1 MEKWDA
7 RFMTL
12 ARHVAMWSK
21 DPSSKCGAVIVDD
34 LRRVVSMGFNG
45 FARGTND
52 SEEFYTDREYKLANV
67 IHSEEN
73 AILLAGE
80 PVRGY
85 TMYGTSMPCSSCTAR
100 MIQAGISTVVV
111 PTGREDAFW
120 FRECSDWNDSHDMA
134 DLQLRAAMVSLQIM
148 DYTGF
153 DARELMGP
161 LHPYWSGPSH
171 VHFRQFN
178 LHGG

>member
-1 MEKWDA
+1 
-7 RFMTL
+7 
-12 ARHVAMWSK
+12 MWSK
-21 DPSSKCGAVIVDD
+21 DPSTKCGAVIVDD

-45 FARGTND
+45 FARGTDD

-80 PVRGY
+80 PVRGHTIY
-85 TMYGTSMPCSSCTAR
+85 CSGMICSACCAR
-100 MIQAGISTVVV
+100 AIQSGISKVVV

-134 DLQLRAAMVSLQIM
+134 DLQLRAAMVSLQSM
-148 DYTGF
+148 DYTEF
-153 DARELMGP
+153 DARKLMGP
-161 LHPYWSGPSH
+161 LHPYWSGPPH
-171 VHFRQFN
+171 VHFQKEN
-178 LHGG
+178 